1 MKANSAQTLKIDIRS
16 FGYDAS
22 YADRERRS
30 DGMLPVDGIDY
41 KYMFESSYDAIL
53 LTDRDGVILSSNER
67 AVDFFGY
74 GDFDSLEGFALHS
87 LIAGMTDA
95 FMSEAAKTVDEGR
108 YMRVQAFA
116 KRLDGS
122 FVAVEMIGRGTK
134 SSQSDFLCFL
144 IRDVQASKEAEQTL
158 LSAYHAMDNT
168 DSGIGIADL
177 DGWISYAN
185 RKMLSMLGGGDDT
198 KVIGQNLKVWF
209 EDDTIVG
216 PMTEAIAKGGRW
228 TTEKQVAYRNAV
240 RYIQISAVP
249 DINEDGHTLGMV
261 ISIVDTTDRRR
272 AEIAENTL
280 EKEHL
285 MMEAL
290 SEACHSIGQPATVL
304 LTGIELLHDGR
315 ELDRESRMQVYDMC
329 YNAVLELRE
338 CLKEINAARLS
349 VKERSVE

>member
-22 YADRERRS
+22 YADRKKRS
-30 DGMLPVDGIDY
+30 GEMLPIEGIDY

-53 LTDRDGVILSSNER
+53 LTEKDGIIVSSNDR

-74 GDFDSLEGFALHS
+74 LDFGSLEGFALHS

-95 FMSEAAKTVDEGR
+95 FMSEAVKTVNEGR

-116 KRLDGS
+116 KRFDGS

-134 SSQSDFLCFL
+134 PGQSDFLCFL
-144 IRDVQASKEAEQTL
+144 IRDVQESKEAEQTL

-168 DSGIGIADL
+168 DSGIGIADTN
-177 DGWISYAN
+177 GWISYGN
-185 RKMLSMLGGGDDT
+185 RKLLSMLGGGDDT
-198 KVIGQNLKVWF
+198 KVIGQNLRAWF
-209 EDDTIVG
+209 EEYTIVE
-216 PMTEAIAKGGRW
+216 PMIEAISKGERW
-228 TTEKQVAYRNAV
+228 TTEKQVEHHEDI

-261 ISIVDTTDRRR
+261 ISIIDTTDRRR

-285 MMEAL
+285 MREAL
-290 SEACHSIGQPATVL
+290 SEACHSVGQPATVL
-304 LTGIELLHDGR
+304 LTGIELLHDGG
-315 ELDRESRMQVYDMC
+315 ELTKESRAQVENMC

-349 VKERSVE
+349 VKERSIE